1 VTHGEYE
8 DLYLSLISLE
18 VSLDRREDD
27 PGPSSSYFITYQS
40 LIDFELNTAE
50 NPCSLDI
57 SISMRRLDISPLITY
72 VCARTLLPTINQEQ
86 VMAHLL
92 EDTYRLI
99 NQILV
104 SLIRSITTCIDNRK
118 RPGSP
123 TISAQEGELD
133 NLLTEHSGGWDDLP
147 ASRGYYKALNMTVD
161 SNDNGG
167 TAQVQPS
174 RLPATW
180 IEGRTM
186 EELSREEEEL
196 ARFDPP
202 GPPRDVEAFGDFE
215 QAPGTGPL

>member
-1 VTHGEYE
+1 
-8 DLYLSLISLE
+8 
-18 VSLDRREDD
+18 
-27 PGPSSSYFITYQS
+27 
-40 LIDFELNTAE
+40 
-50 NPCSLDI
+50 
-57 SISMRRLDISPLITY
+57 
-72 VCARTLLPTINQEQ
+72 
-86 VMAHLL
+86 MAQLL

-133 NLLTEHSGGWDDLP
+133 NLLSEPSGGWGDLP
-147 ASRGYYKALNMTVD
+147 ASRGYNKAQNMTID

-174 RLPATW
+174 ERLPATW

-202 GPPRDVEAFGDFE
+202 GPPRDIDDFGDFE